1 MESLY
6 KSSFCIQLVAK
17 TKPKR
22 DISLWACT
30 FIGYSF
36 SISFFLMI
44 TRLFSLLFQMLK
56 SLTDTCFNMHIFSN
70 QSNNTFSSTVLYCY
84 NRMYRTLTNSKF
96 LRGLTHSGFMF
107 DDIICNFYCPLL
119 NIIFH
124 KNNPCINCF
133 LQSMQGHFD
142 VCLHFPFVLSE
153 FPLYKPYKPTLPRHT
168 SNPIAPTATNTNPIP
183 ASFFLFSIS
192 TNCLLSMEFIG

>member
-1 MESLY
+1 MLY
-6 KSSFCIQLVAK
+6 VIIFRNFRRKPYKKDCKQLSICNPFYSKLLSKRIFLFCYYYVYRALAN
-17 TKPKR
+17 PK
-22 DISLWACT
+22 L
-30 FIGYSF
+30 
-36 SISFFLMI
+36 
-44 TRLFSLLFQMLK
+44 
-56 SLTDTCFNMHIFSN
+56 
-70 QSNNTFSSTVLYCY
+70 
-84 NRMYRTLTNSKF
+84 

-107 DDIICNFYCPLL
+107 DDIICDFYCPLL
-119 NIIFH
+119 NVIFH

-183 ASFFLFSIS
+183 AAFFLFSIT
-192 TNCLLSMEFIG
+192 TNCLLSMEFIE